1 MRFKEEVMVTKRV
14 SPVKKTKPKATRKAA
29 AASASELTDSAVM
42 VVLESTQSGAE
53 GHTAMDPDVRRQL
66 VAAEAYFL
74 AERRGFAAGN
84 EVEDWVTAEA
94 VVASRLQH
102 KQVA

>member
-1 MRFKEEVMVTKRV
+1 MVRKRV
-14 SPVKKTKPKATRKAA
+14 SPVKKAKPKATPKTTRKAA
-29 AASASELTDSAVM
+29 AASELTDSAVM
-42 VVLESTQSGAE
+42 VVLESTQSGAD
-53 GHTAMDPDVRRQL
+53 GHAAMDPDVRRQL

>member
-1 MRFKEEVMVTKRV
+1 MVTKRV

-29 AASASELTDSAVM
+29 AASELTDSAVM
-42 VVLESTQSGAE
+42 VVLESSGAD
-53 GHTAMDPDVRRQL
+53 GHTAMNPDVRRQL